1 MLLTVRDAR
10 FRHPGAKR
18 WTVDGVSLDVEAG
31 GTFALVGESGS
42 GKSTLIR
49 LVMGLLPLAEGSIFF
64 DDARIDRMGEAERR
78 PLRAQMGM
86 VFQDPAASLNPR
98 RTVLQALAEPFEV
111 HRPEMRRPE
120 IAEEALHLLETVGL
134 GGDHLHRFPH
144 ELSGGQRQ
152 RVSIA
157 RALALRPRLVL
168 LDEPTSAL
176 DVSVQA
182 QILNL
187 LLELQRSLGLAYLFV
202 SHDLAVVA
210 YMADRIGVMQG
221 GRLVECAATDALLAM
236 PSTEYT
242 RALLDAYT
250 GP

>member
-1 MLLTVRDAR
+1 MSLLVVRDLR
-10 FRHPGAKR
+10 FRYPGSAR
-18 WTVDGVSLDVEAG
+18 WIVDDVSLEVEAG

-42 GKSTLIR
+42 GKSTLVR
-49 LVMGLLPLAEGSIFF
+49 LVMGLLRPQEGTIVF
-64 DDARIDRMGEAERR
+64 DDVRLERMTESERR
-78 PLRAQMGM
+78 PRRAEMGM
-86 VFQDPAASLNPR
+86 VFQDPAGSFNPR
-98 RTVLQALAEPFEV
+98 RTILQALAEPFEI
-111 HRPEMRRPE
+111 HRREMKRGE
-120 IAEEALHLLETVGL
+120 IADEALHMLETVGL
-134 GGDHLHRFPH
+134 GGDHLNRYPH

-210 YMADRIGVMQG
+210 YMADTIGVMQG
-221 GRLVECAATDALLAM
+221 GRLVETARTESLLAA
-236 PSTEYT
+236 PRTDYT

-250 GP
+250 G